1 MELVSCRVRETELQL
16 PEGVLLL
23 AMPESPEWGL
33 QGWGMLSPEQ
43 GVGALSCRPGWKA
56 LASVT
61 RGGMK
66 EAVPGARAFENRGGR
81 QGGPPR
87 ARALRQLGF
96 CERDLAEMSPPPFL
110 GLAGRDGWKKQLDCD
125 TVGEAES
132 GRDSQ
137 VGHSKGHSG
146 KSEP

>member
-1 MELVSCRVRETELQL
+1 MDSKPQGQRVFTEKLLDQADGKWSSCRVRETELQL
-16 PEGVLLL
+16 PEWVLLL
-23 AMPESPEWGL
+23 AMPESREWGL

-66 EAVPGARAFENRGGR
+66 EAAPGARAFENRGGR

-87 ARALRQLGF
+87 A
-96 CERDLAEMSPPPFL
+96 
-110 GLAGRDGWKKQLDCD
+110 
-125 TVGEAES
+125 
-132 GRDSQ
+132 
-137 VGHSKGHSG
+137 
-146 KSEP
+146 

>member
-1 MELVSCRVRETELQL
+1 MDSKPQGQRVFTEKLLDQADGKWSLCRVRETELQL
-16 PEGVLLL
+16 PEWVLLL
-23 AMPESPEWGL
+23 AIPESQEWGL
-33 QGWGMLSPEQ
+33 QGWGMLSPGQ

-66 EAVPGARAFENRGGR
+66 EAAPGARAFEKRGGR

-87 ARALRQLGF
+87 ARALRQLRF

-110 GLAGRDGWKKQLDCD
+110 GLAGRD
-125 TVGEAES
+125 
-132 GRDSQ
+132 R
-137 VGHSKGHSG
+137 
-146 KSEP
+146 